1 MLGVR
6 WTSNLSEARVPPNLN
21 PSGLNDT
28 PATVTLA
35 SGWDVCMQNLRSKH
49 TQALFTASPPP
60 PHAATAAA
68 QGAAADA
75 AVKQE
80 HTKNTH
86 NRPVAG
92 PPPPP
97 PLVFPLA
104 TAESSYAKSRSTQSA
119 ALASA
124 CSQPA
129 TEDESILFT
138 QTSDISTA
146 IVSRAAI

>member
-1 MLGVR
+1 MC
-6 WTSNLSEARVPPNLN
+6 WTSNLSEARVPPDLN

-28 PATVTLA
+28 PATVTLASA

-80 HTKNTH
+80 HTTH

-92 PPPPP
+92 PPPP

-146 IVSRAAI
+146 IVSRAGI

>member
-1 MLGVR
+1 MC
-6 WTSNLSEARVPPNLN
+6 WTSNLSEARVPPDLN

-28 PATVTLA
+28 PATVTLASA

-97 PLVFPLA
+97 LVFPLA

-138 QTSDISTA
+138 QISDISTA
-146 IVSRAAI
+146 IVSTAGI

>member
-1 MLGVR
+1 
-6 WTSNLSEARVPPNLN
+6 
-21 PSGLNDT
+21 
-28 PATVTLA
+28 
-35 SGWDVCMQNLRSKH
+35 MQNLRSKH
-49 TQALFTASPPP
+49 TQALFTASPRLQT

-92 PPPPP
+92 PPPP

-146 IVSRAAI
+146 IVSTAGI

>member
-1 MLGVR
+1 MC
-6 WTSNLSEARVPPNLN
+6 WTSNLSEARVPPDLN

-28 PATVTLA
+28 PATVTLASA

-80 HTKNTH
+80 HTTH

-92 PPPPP
+92 PPPP

-104 TAESSYAKSRSTQSA
+104 TAESSYAKSRSTPSA

-124 CSQPA
+124 CS
-129 TEDESILFT
+129 
-138 QTSDISTA
+138 
-146 IVSRAAI
+146 

>member
-28 PATVTLA
+28 PATGTLA

-80 HTKNTH
+80 HTTH

-92 PPPPP
+92 PPPP

-138 QTSDISTA
+138 QISDISTA
-146 IVSRAAI
+146 IVSTAGI